1 MEDSRQLKEV
11 SNVVSKEPA
20 EQGVIQRLVASYR
33 RSADADSR
41 VHLRDL
47 LHSVRKHLWLVIG
60 LALLVTMVTV
70 IYLARQP
77 DIYLAHA
84 LVQIDVEDFNPA
96 MGANSKNNQVIVN
109 NSANDPAY
117 FNTQLR
123 VLTSYVLLSRV
134 VKTMDLENNQAF
146 TNPRSV
152 HTGSTWQNILRMA
165 GIGKK
170 SMNSQSE
177 SQTKGKLPITGTSD
191 SSLPEINTGGNPVGG
206 MPMGSSVNSLAS
218 IEDSERYAPLV
229 KTLTE
234 GLQIEPVVER
244 RMGYG
249 RDTTRLIE
257 VRYKHPDPRLA
268 ARIVNTIAD
277 TLAILNLERKADKS
291 VSTGD
296 FLQKR
301 IAELQMQIRASEERL
316 LNYAKSNEIL
326 SLDASQNTVVDRLTG
341 LNRQLL
347 EAENERKLAE
357 SAWQA
362 ARAPGAAR
370 ALAEE
375 TISKQ
380 TADLTTR
387 LAELRQKQAQLLVE
401 NTERWP
407 EVRETKQQ
415 IATLEQELQATVSR
429 ATTVVLSNLE
439 TRYRQAQQREQAVR
453 ADFDK
458 QRGATLTQNEAAVN
472 YRIIQQEIETNK
484 GLLNG
489 LLQSYKENDVV
500 LAGLYKNIT
509 VFDYAIAPDKPIG
522 PKRWQGIMLALLF
535 SLPCG
540 IGLVLVLEYLNDS
553 VRSIDDVE
561 KMLRLPALAAI
572 PAVKGGRSGRSALLL
587 SDKSMPAAAEAYRQL
602 RTAVLLSTPGRAPR
616 TMLVTSSVPGEGK
629 TTSSVNLSVSLA
641 QTKAKVLL
649 IDADLRRPR
658 LHTIFGMSNRRGLSS
673 YLSSEMEI
681 DSAIELIQHHAPSN
695 LHVLTS
701 GPVPPNPA
709 ELLGSE
715 QMRRLLKRL
724 ESEFTYIVIDSAP
737 SASFTDAVLLSAM
750 VDGLL
755 LVVHS
760 NSTARNLILRT
771 KHLLTGAGAK
781 ILGVVLSQVVMSS
794 QDAIYGSYVYQTKE
808 KVTGEL
814 PADSMMSSD
823 TTPGIKQTTPTT
835 IAKNTSKVTTNEES
849 PAKPVSSIAEE
860 LKSDHDSI
868 QTGAASTSN
877 GLNQDFHADFTVN
890 GKLSTSL
897 VNGGNDFAGLTAPEN
912 SSDSGLIGE
921 IVNHLTA
928 GDSARSFEAYSLL
941 LLMAKGGATSPLL
954 RLTEEADDVET
965 RLALIKLL
973 GDSGNSEALRGLVH
987 LAAKNRLQPV
997 ELSTALESIERL
1009 AGLSPVASPYQNGGS
1024 DFETAASSRRTTAR
1038 KPANRTPR
1046 KKKSVKETIR

>member
-1 MEDSRQLKEV
+1 MDESRQLKEV
-11 SNVVSKEPA
+11 SNAVSKEPA

-33 RSADADSR
+33 RAGDADSR
-41 VHLRDL
+41 VHLRDYL
-47 LHSVRKHLWLVIG
+47 YAVRKHLWLVIG
-60 LALLVTMVTV
+60 LTLLVTMVAV

-84 LVQIDVEDFNPA
+84 LVQVDVEDFNPA
-96 MGANSKNNQVIVN
+96 LGANSKNNQVIVN

-123 VLTSYVLLSRV
+123 VLTSYGLLSRV
-134 VKTMDLENNQAF
+134 VKTLDLENNKAF

-152 HTGSTWQNILRMA
+152 QSASTWQNILRMV
-165 GIGKK
+165 GLGKK
-170 SMNSQSE
+170 GKEVQSE
-177 SQTKGKLPITGTSD
+177 SQTKGKLPVTGSSD
-191 SSLPEINTGGNPVGG
+191 SSLAGTSIGDYPAGRTATE
-206 MPMGSSVNSLAS
+206 SSSNSLTS

-229 KTLTE
+229 KTLME
-234 GLQIEPVVER
+234 DLQIEPVVER

-257 VRYKHPDPRLA
+257 IRYKHPDPRLA

-277 TLAILNLERKADKS
+277 TLALLNLERKADKS

-387 LAELRQKQAQLLVE
+387 LAELRQKQSQLLVE

-407 EVRETKQQ
+407 EVREIKQQ
-415 IATLEQELQATVSR
+415 IATLEQELQTAISR

-439 TRYRQAQQREQAVR
+439 THYRQAQQREQAVR
-453 ADFDK
+453 TDFDK

-500 LAGLYKNIT
+500 LAGLYKNIS

-522 PKRWQGIMLALLF
+522 PKRWQGILLALLF

-540 IGLVLVLEYLNDS
+540 IGLVLLLEYLNDS
-553 VRSIDDVE
+553 IRSIDDVE
-561 KMLRLPALAAI
+561 KLLRLPALAAI
-572 PAVKGGRSGRSALLL
+572 PAVKSGRSGRSALLL

-629 TTSSVNLSVSLA
+629 TTSSVNLAISLA

-658 LHTIFGMSNRRGLSS
+658 LHTIFGMNNRRGLSS
-673 YLSSEMEI
+673 YLSSDMGMDNAI
-681 DSAIELIQHHAPSN
+681 DLIQHHAPGN

-755 LVVHS
+755 LVVHC
-760 NSTARNLILRT
+760 NSTARNLVLRT
-771 KHLLTGAGAK
+771 KHLLSGAGAK
-781 ILGVVLSQVVMSS
+781 IFGVVLSQVVMTS
-794 QDAIYGSYVYQTKE
+794 QDAIYGSYLYQTKE
-808 KVTGEL
+808 KVAGEL
-814 PADSMMSSD
+814 PSDSMMSSD
-823 TTPGIKQTTPTT
+823 TTPGMKQTAITT
-835 IAKNTSKVTTNEES
+835 ISKNNNLTSTDVES
-849 PAKPVSSIAEE
+849 PVNATSIIAEE
-860 LKSDHDSI
+860 LTSANDSMSGNPASTANGLDHD
-868 QTGAASTSN
+868 
-877 GLNQDFHADFTVN
+877 FHVEAKVN
-890 GKLSTSL
+890 GKLSMPL
-897 VNGGNDFAGLTAPEN
+897 VDNGGDLIQQPVPEDK
-912 SSDSGLIGE
+912 SSSGLIGE

-928 GDSARSFEAYSLL
+928 ADSARSYEAYSLL
-941 LLMAKGGATSPLL
+941 LLMAKGGASKPLL
-954 RLTEEADDVET
+954 RLTEESDDIET

-973 GDSGNSEALRGLVH
+973 GASGDSEALRGLVH
-987 LAAKNRLQPV
+987 LAASKRLQPI

-1009 AGLSPVASPYQNGGS
+1009 AGLSRVTLSHDDDSA
-1024 DFETAASSRRTTAR
+1024 DFEPATVSQLTNAR
-1038 KPANRTPR
+1038 KSTNRAPR
-1046 KKKSVKETIR
+1046 KKRSVKETTR